1 MFYEKITIKYYDT
14 PPVSNRD
21 HHVCVDDLGL
31 RADIRRDQVN
41 MSKNKEKRIRFADIP
56 NAILEEYCEL
66 HGMSPSAALSP
77 LIVEYLRHPSRDARH
92 SSGMNSIMYSHVAA
106 DSPKPRQPAKPK
118 TRRKQKTSLPED
130 FDPPRAISEEAK
142 VDHEKAVR
150 FFKAQAESKDYK
162 YANWDKAFALAV
174 NGYLVD
180 NFPQIKQAP
189 KIKNL

>member
-1 MFYEKITIKYYDT
+1 
-14 PPVSNRD
+14 
-21 HHVCVDDLGL
+21 
-31 RADIRRDQVN
+31 
-41 MSKNKEKRIRFADIP
+41 MSKNKEKRIRFADVP
-56 NAILEEYCEL
+56 NTILDEYCEL

-92 SSGMNSIMYSHVAA
+92 SLRNEYTMYSPLAENP
-106 DSPKPRQPAKPK
+106 PKSRQPAKPK
-118 TRRKQKTSLPED
+118 SRRKPKTSLPED

-142 VDHEKAVR
+142 VDLEKAVR
-150 FFKAQAESKDYK
+150 FFKAQAESKDYM
-162 YANWDKAFALAV
+162 YVNWDKAFALAV